1 MTPSL
6 NDRAAALADAMA
18 DDADAL
24 GVAVTRLSNGARV
37 IDCGIEAHGG
47 LDAGRRFAE
56 ICMAGL
62 CSLSFAPLTI
72 EGRWLPAIMVS
83 TDHPALACLASQYAG
98 WRLDHDGYFAM
109 ASGPGRALVRAE
121 DLYDDLDVDERSRSA
136 VLCLE
141 TREPPTDAVAAYAA
155 ERAGVQPGALT
166 LLVAPTASLAGGV
179 QIAARVVETALHK
192 LHELDF
198 DVRRVRGAIGSC
210 PLPPVAGKD
219 VEGIGRTNDAVLYAG
234 QAHLTVEAGDD
245 ELEALAPKVPSSA
258 SSDYGEPFGTLL
270 ERADYDFYKLDPM
283 LFSPAEVRLTSVE
296 SGRSFA
302 AGGVDLAV
310 LERSFWGGA

>member
-1 MTPSL
+1 
-6 NDRAAALADAMA
+6 
-18 DDADAL
+18 
-24 GVAVTRLSNGARV
+24 
-37 IDCGIEAHGG
+37 
-47 LDAGRRFAE
+47 
-56 ICMAGL
+56 
-62 CSLSFAPLTI
+62 
-72 EGRWLPAIMVS
+72 
-83 TDHPALACLASQYAG
+83 
-98 WRLDHDGYFAM
+98 
-109 ASGPGRALVRAE
+109 
-121 DLYDDLDVDERSRSA
+121 
-136 VLCLE
+136 
-141 TREPPTDAVAAYAA
+141 
-155 ERAGVQPGALT
+155 
-166 LLVAPTASLAGGV
+166 
-179 QIAARVVETALHK
+179 
-192 LHELDF
+192 
-198 DVRRVRGAIGSC
+198 VRRVRGAIGSC